1 MNKDLSKVKSKEMDE
16 SFIATLESILQICD
30 RMNSGNVSHN
40 VATIKCKCRE
50 MLSFYKKY
58 HEDEMEIL
66 MKIWKLATDATLKS
80 IDENVDVVNSEE
92 ELIKYIDKHI
102 FNITES

>member
-1 MNKDLSKVKSKEMDE
+1 MADDLSKVKSEEMDKI
-16 SFIATLESILQICD
+16 FIATLESILQICD

-40 VATIKCKCRE
+40 VATIKCKCRD

-66 MKIWKLATDATLKS
+66 MSVWKLATNATLKS
-80 IDENVDVVNSEE
+80 IDENVDVVNSKE

>member
-1 MNKDLSKVKSKEMDE
+1 MNDDLSKVKSEEMDKI
-16 SFIATLESILQICD
+16 FIAILESILQICD

-40 VATIKCKCRE
+40 VARIKCKCRD
-50 MLSFYKKY
+50 MLSFYRKY

-66 MKIWKLATDATLKS
+66 MSVWKLSTDATMKS
-80 IDENVDVVNSEE
+80 IDENVDVVNSKE
-92 ELIKYIDKHI
+92 ELMKYIDKHI